1 MKNRAVF
8 WLVIFL
14 LAAAFIT
21 ASVIAFKRILVEH
34 SNSTV
39 EIAMDWSDI
48 KKLSLRE
55 GVSTDTLLMRLK
67 KAGLTSVA
75 LTEDTLETLELDGK
89 LAWLTGYEEDTLY
102 KLSKAPK
109 SSRKIKDEF
118 RRMANPILKTDLRVA
133 KTNPSYSYV
142 ICENNRTLKDVKT
155 NLSIVLG
162 AKRVK
167 EIHPGNAEFSVLEI
181 IDDEEDLMNLGVGI
195 SPEKF
200 SFLVNRGF
208 FVIPRL
214 KNNYRINGKIAHK
227 KLNIASSYGPF
238 STIIFDGEEVL
249 GYKNNIGEI
258 ADALKNSH
266 INFGYIEMAEQKGD
280 SELLKAMHTDIVRVH
295 SISEDEMSKKMTK
308 PEALDRFERAVAER
322 GVRLLYVRPFYIND
336 SGKSLIETN
345 TSYIAALKAKAV
357 RAMNSTGQ
365 ADRPS
370 QLSTSLISTAILSV
384 GVCCGALLLL
394 SAFVEVPVWL
404 VFVLLASSAALPYIF
419 GVLHSALLFKKLTAL
434 LSAVIFPSLAITAVF
449 KKERTGIVLVPVS
462 RSILMCLE
470 SYALSMLGAAFI
482 VGLLADTRFML
493 GAQQFTGIK
502 LAFVAPLLII
512 AVYGVFFEDS
522 GINGLI
528 KRIMSWLNT
537 PLTIMNIAVTLV
549 LAGAAALYLL
559 RSGNFAIGVLDS
571 EKLARGFLEN
581 LMMVRPRTK
590 EFLVG
595 YPVLLLGAAYYLR
608 GGKKWL
614 WPFMLIATVGTVSTL
629 NTFCHIHSP
638 LLISLLRSVYGVIL
652 GIAFGLLVYLA
663 YYISTKFW
671 GQKDKTFS

>member
-1 MKNRAVF
+1 MKNKSVF
-8 WLVIFL
+8 WLVVCL
-14 LAAAFIT
+14 LAVSFIT
-21 ASVIAFKRILVEH
+21 ASVIAYKRITVEA

-39 EIAMDWSDI
+39 EIAMDWGDI

-55 GVSTDTLLMRLK
+55 GITVDSLLLRLK
-67 KAGLTSVA
+67 DAGLTSVA
-75 LTEDTLETLELDGK
+75 ITEDTLETLELDGK
-89 LAWLTGYEEDTLY
+89 LAWLTGYEQDTLY

-109 SSRKIKDEF
+109 SAKKIKDKF
-118 RRMANPILKTDLRVA
+118 RRMANPVLRTALRVS
-133 KTNPSYSYV
+133 KENPAYSYV
-142 ICENNRTLKDVKT
+142 ICDDGKTLKDVKA
-155 NLSIVLG
+155 NLSLVLG
-162 AKRVK
+162 TKRVM
-167 EIHPGNAEFSVLEI
+167 EIQPKNIPFSVLEI
-181 IDDEEDLMNLGVGI
+181 VDDEEDLMNLGVGI

-214 KNNYRINGKIAHK
+214 KNNYRINGKIAQK
-227 KLNIASSYGPF
+227 KLNIVSSYGPY

-249 GYKNNIGEI
+249 GYKSNIKEVSG
-258 ADALKNSH
+258 ALKNSG
-266 INFGYIEMAEQKGD
+266 INYGYIEMAEQKGD
-280 SELLKAMHTDIVRVH
+280 SELLKAVQTDIVRVH
-295 SISEDEMSKKMTK
+295 SISEDEMAKKMTK
-308 PEALDRFERAVAER
+308 GEALDRFERAVAER

-336 SGKSLIETN
+336 SGKSLIDTN

-357 RAMNSTGQ
+357 KAMNSTGQ

-370 QLSTSLISTAILSV
+370 QISISTLSTAILSI
-384 GVCCGALLLL
+384 GICCGALLLL
-394 SAFVEVPVWL
+394 SAFVEVPVWF
-404 VFVLLASSAALPYIF
+404 VFVILVTSAFLPYILQ
-419 GVLHSALLFKKLTAL
+419 GLLFKKMAAL
-434 LSAVIFPSLAITAVF
+434 ASAVIFPSLAITAVF
-449 KKERTGIVLVPVS
+449 KKEGSPKVVIPVS

-493 GAQQFTGIK
+493 GSQQFTGIK
-502 LAFVAPLLII
+502 LAFVAPLLIV
-512 AVYGVFFEDS
+512 AVYGIFFEDN
-522 GINGLI
+522 GIDGLI

-537 PLTIMNIAVTLV
+537 PLTIMNVAVAFV
-549 LAGAAALYLL
+549 LAAAAALYLL

-595 YPVLLLGAAYYLR
+595 YPVLLLGAAYYLK
-608 GGKKWL
+608 GGRKWL

-638 LLISLLRSVYGVIL
+638 LLISLLRSAYGVIL

-663 YYISTKFW
+663 YFVSTKLW
-671 GQKDKTFS
+671 PQKDKTAS